1 MAQCVDVLL
10 PLLVREKQTVSST
23 LQHHFF
29 KAFFPTH
36 TSPSTYMRKHLH
48 ILGASLLLT
57 AAPLLATAGTI
68 VSRDS
73 ASYYMDLGRTELA
86 ARRYSNAWRFM
97 EKAGQF
103 APQDATIQQ
112 EIADVCFKMNK
123 PAPAIK
129 ALESAYAINPSD
141 AATLKR
147 LTELY
152 FKANQWG
159 QTLSSAAK
167 VKSKG
172 IKMEGLDFMIGKAH
186 YSLQDY
192 GQAIPNLK
200 AFLKENPDNAEAN
213 YFIARSLVVMSNY
226 AQSIPYY
233 EKSLSIDPEQP
244 TRCYEYAMV
253 LSTSYKADESIEWFQ
268 KALDKGYKPRDDFYM
283 NMAYT
288 MADAKKT
295 DEAVAML
302 DRVLA
307 RRPQDISLLFG
318 IADVCYHSKQ
328 YKKAI
333 SYWDRVLEVDKGHAR
348 ALYMIGMS
356 YMKMGKNQEGIAL
369 CDRAISMDPSLAALK
384 RKRELM

>member
-1 MAQCVDVLL
+1 MRK
-10 PLLVREKQTVSST
+10 PLL
-23 LQHHFF
+23 F
-29 KAFFPTH
+29 A
-36 TSPSTYMRKHLH
+36 
-48 ILGASLLLT
+48 GALALFLT
-57 AAPLLATAGTI
+57 ADAARATAGT
-68 VSRDS
+68 VVNRDS
-73 ASYYMDLGRTELA
+73 ASYYMDLGRSELS
-86 ARRYSNAWRFM
+86 ARRYSNAWRYM
-97 EKAGQF
+97 EKAGNF
-103 APQDATIQQ
+103 SPQDASIQK
-112 EIADVCFKMNK
+112 EIAEVCFKMNK

-129 ALESAYAINPSD
+129 ALESAYAINPND
-141 AATLKR
+141 VATLQQ
-147 LTELY
+147 LVELY

-159 QTLSSAAK
+159 QTLAAATK
-167 VKSKG
+167 AKSKG
-172 IKMEGLDFMIGKAH
+172 VKVPGLDFMVGKAH

-192 GQAIPNLK
+192 GQALPALK
-200 AFLKENPDNAEAN
+200 ASLKEDPNNAEAN
-213 YFIARSLVVMSNY
+213 YFIARSLVIMSNY
-226 AQSIPYY
+226 AQSVPYY
-233 EKSLSIDPEQP
+233 EKSLSLDPEQP

-253 LSTSYKADESIEWFQ
+253 LSTSNQADKSIEWFQ

-295 DEAVAML
+295 DEAIDML
-302 DRVLA
+302 DKVLA

-356 YMKMGKNQEGIAL
+356 YMKMGKNQEGTAL
-369 CDRAISMDPSLAALK
+369 CDRAIGMDPSLAALK